1 FLNIYFE
8 KIETIEKS
16 SQKQTLVFPADSLQN
31 MIVDL
36 MNECIFII
44 ETSETIP
51 VEILEV
57 KKEEDTY
64 SITILKKRRNSKTEF
79 GLPIKAA
86 TYHQL
91 EIKTTPNYFLRIIF
105 DV

>member
-1 FLNIYFE
+1 MPYQYIEHTSDIGIQAENSTLKNLLKDLLEGFLNIYFE

-31 MIVDL
+31 LIVDL

-64 SITILKKRRNSKTEF
+64 SITILKKRR
-79 GLPIKAA
+79 
-86 TYHQL
+86 
-91 EIKTTPNYFLRIIF
+91 
-105 DV
+105 